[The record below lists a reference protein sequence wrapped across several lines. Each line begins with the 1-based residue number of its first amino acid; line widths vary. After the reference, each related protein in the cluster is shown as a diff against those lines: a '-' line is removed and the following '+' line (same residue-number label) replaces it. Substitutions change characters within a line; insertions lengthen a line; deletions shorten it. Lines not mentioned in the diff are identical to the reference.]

1 MIKQFIMKLQGL
13 IWIGIEG
20 SSYHEVGDM
29 RGHRDSARIIGNEP
43 ALDVESRRSSQMTS
57 GRVRPSTS

>member
-1 MIKQFIMKLQGL
+1 MKLQGL

-43 ALDVESRRSSQMTS
+43 ALYAESRSSS
-57 GRVRPSTS
+57 